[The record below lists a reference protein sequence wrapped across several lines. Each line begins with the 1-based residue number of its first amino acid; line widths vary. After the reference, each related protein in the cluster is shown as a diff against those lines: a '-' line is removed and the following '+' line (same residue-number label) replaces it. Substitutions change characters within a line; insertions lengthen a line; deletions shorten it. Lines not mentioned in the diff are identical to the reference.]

1 MLNDEFAK
9 YEFPIALPFQTPVV
23 IVPTV
28 AKLANDV
35 KLVFVL
41 AVIFAAVP
49 DVF

>member
-1 MLNDEFAK
+1 MYVVAIE
-9 YEFPIALPFQTPVV
+9 LPFQTPVP

-35 KLVFVL
+35 NDVFEL